1 MNMIFER
8 IKTEILGYFTHTVVE
23 NDPYSHLCSIHTY
36 TAKYYKYWEPEYTH
50 ASIQDQAPVEGFG
63 RAATVKNIYKK
74 PIILMRYVMRVIWI
88 TDGEA

>member
-1 MNMIFER
+1 MREL
-8 IKTEILGYFTHTVVE
+8 KPEYWDTFTHTVVG

-74 PIILMRYVMRVIWI
+74 PIIFDEVCYEGIWI

>member
-1 MNMIFER
+1 MREL
-8 IKTEILGYFTHTVVE
+8 KPEYWDTFTHTVVG

-63 RAATVKNIYKK
+63 RAATVKTFIRNRLF
-74 PIILMRYVMRVIWI
+74 LMRYVMRVIWI